1 VFAGGGMVRAV
12 GTAFAVY
19 LKNDDVKVS
28 VTEGQVDLATVA
40 TTAAPDPKGAPTAES
55 ATQKLGTLRAGQT
68 ATFAKIINEI
78 NVVPLAELERRQAWR
93 QGFLVFNGEP
103 LSEVIAE
110 VNRYTPMRIE
120 IADPAL
126 NTLKVGG
133 RFRVGE
139 FESMFDVLEKSFGV
153 EVAHLGDQRIQL
165 RARGDQ

>member
-1 VFAGGGMVRAV
+1 
-12 GTAFAVY
+12 
-19 LKNDDVKVS
+19 
-28 VTEGQVDLATVA
+28 
-40 TTAAPDPKGAPTAES
+40 
-55 ATQKLGTLRAGQT
+55 
-68 ATFAKIINEI
+68 
-78 NVVPLAELERRQAWR
+78 VVPLAELERRQAWR